1 MHFLAVGS
9 YCLMGSLK
17 RFWEELKRRRVVTTS
32 VGYIVAAWVLLQVA
46 DVLLPIYETPDIVI
60 RLLSTGL
67 ILGFP
72 LVVLLSWFF
81 NLSLEG
87 INLTESAV
95 RKTSSDLP
103 PAPEGPSIAV
113 FPIKNISGEDEQGLF
128 AAALTNDIITGLTQ
142 SSHLFVFASGAT
154 EGVGEAQSEVLAA
167 CRELG
172 AKYLLHGTLRQS
184 RDHLRVSA
192 HLIEAA
198 SGVEIWSENYD
209 RSLSADQLF
218 AIQDDIRQCIVATIS
233 DLHGVIYST
242 HSKRSQRRPT
252 NDLKAYELLAIALE
266 YDKYISPENH
276 LRARRSLEEA
286 VALDPL
292 YDEAWAHLSWIYTD
306 EWVWGFNPL
315 PDSQER
321 ALNAALQAIKLA
333 PENYHNHWLLS
344 RVYYFKGDLEG
355 FRAESGRALELNA
368 RDGTTLGLIGIYTA
382 WTGDWHKGI
391 DMMRQA
397 MKLNPNYP
405 PYYHVALATWHYQ
418 DSDFSQAIEELAKA
432 NLPEW
437 TLSQVFKVAT
447 HVRLGQFDLAQSIKG
462 ELSRSGE
469 PSTAADVADYL
480 NRALPFLP
488 DLVREVSEPPI
499 WAS

>member
-17 RFWEELKRRRVVTTS
+17 RFWEELKRRRVVTTA

-46 DVLLPIYETPDIVI
+46 DVLLPIYETLDIVL
-60 RLLSTGL
+60 RLPSAGM
-67 ILGFP
+67 IVCFQ
-72 LVVLLSWFF
+72 VVALLSWFF

-113 FPIKNISGEDEQGLF
+113 FPIKNISGEDEQGRF

-276 LRARRSLEEA
+276 LRARQSLEEA

-315 PDSQER
+315 PDSRER
-321 ALNAALQAIKLA
+321 ALKAALQGIKLA
-333 PENYHNHWLLS
+333 PANYHNHWLLS
-344 RVYYFKGDLEG
+344 RVYYFNGDLQG
-355 FRAESGRALELNA
+355 FRAESSRALELNA
-368 RDGTTLGLIGIYTA
+368 RDGTTLGLIGLYTA
-382 WTGDWHKGI
+382 WTGDWDEGI
-391 DMMRQA
+391 AMMRQA

-405 PYYHVALATWHYQ
+405 PYYHVALATWHYHV
-418 DSDFSQAIEELAKA
+418 SDFAEAAQELAKG
-432 NLPEW
+432 NLPAW
-437 TLSQVFKVAT
+437 ALSPIFKVAT
-447 HVRLGQFDLAQSIKG
+447 HARLGQFDLAQSLRDNLAQSAQPASSA
-462 ELSRSGE
+462 E
-469 PSTAADVADYL
+469 VAEYL
-480 NRALPFLP
+480 NRTLPFLP
-488 DLVREVSEPPI
+488 DLVQEISDLAI
-499 WAS
+499 WES

>member
-1 MHFLAVGS
+1 MR
-9 YCLMGSLK
+9 SLK
-17 RFWEELKRRRVVTTS
+17 GFWEELKRRRVVTTA

-46 DVLLPIYETPDIVI
+46 DVLLPIYDVPDAII

-72 LVVLLSWFF
+72 LLILLSWFF
-81 NLSLEG
+81 NLSLQG
-87 INLTESAV
+87 ITLTE
-95 RKTSSDLP
+95 
-103 PAPEGPSIAV
+103 PADINTRVAAPSTPVGPSIAV

-142 SSHLFVFASGAT
+142 SSHLFVFASGST
-154 EGVGEAQSEVLAA
+154 EGAGAAQSEVLAA

-184 RDHLRVSA
+184 KDHLRVSA

-198 SGVEIWSENYD
+198 TGVEIWSENYD

-233 DLHGVIYST
+233 DLHGIIYST
-242 HSKRSQRRPT
+242 HSKQSQRRPT

-292 YDEAWAHLSWIYTD
+292 YDEAWSHLSWIYTD

-315 PDSQER
+315 PESRER
-321 ALNAALQAIKLA
+321 ALNAAQQAIKLA

-355 FRAESGRALELNA
+355 FRAESSRALELNA
-368 RDGTTLGLIGIYTA
+368 RDGTTLGLIGMYTA
-382 WTGDWHKGI
+382 WTGDWDQGI
-391 DMMRQA
+391 QMVRQA
-397 MKLNPNYP
+397 MKLNPNHP
-405 PYYHVALATWHYQ
+405 PYYHVVLSTWHYQ
-418 DSDFSQAIEELAKA
+418 KGNFPQAGEELAKA

-447 HVRLGQFDLAQSIKG
+447 HVRLGQFDLAQSIKD
-462 ELSRSGE
+462 ELTNSGE
-469 PSTAADVADYL
+469 PSTSTDVAGYL

-488 DLVREVSEPPI
+488 DLVREVSEPLI
-499 WAS
+499 WSSGFRP